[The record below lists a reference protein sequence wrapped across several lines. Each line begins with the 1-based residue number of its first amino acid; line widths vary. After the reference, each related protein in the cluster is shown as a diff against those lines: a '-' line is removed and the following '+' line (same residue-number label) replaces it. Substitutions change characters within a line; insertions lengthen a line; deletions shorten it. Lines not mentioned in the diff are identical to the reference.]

1 MSLVLSLTA
10 LGSSRRDQVERI
22 VEAGLAE
29 QGRVF
34 ALSLEP
40 VRQSLGDRW
49 AHKREQVWEAA
60 ERALERGLPPPDVF
74 LRVDETTFLAAMAST
89 DAYEGQVRCAE
100 ILRGLLTFFLGRSAD
115 DDIVLQ
121 RATRLGVEGMSLE
134 RVDPFS
140 PRPPNPR
147 RGPIDVEPVEKS
159 PEDWVPPLSGRRHVA
174 TLFTAAQRVELELE
188 IEPIW
193 RLDQGVIGA
202 YRIRRILRGVG
213 SPSAAQAEAMDQA
226 TIDFLLPILD
236 EYRREGGFFA
246 LIIPLN
252 FGSVSASRPR
262 MGLIGRWAGAADLVR
277 QVVMLELAGVNQ
289 GVPTGSVGM
298 TAALLSPF
306 FKGLLLQVSDEETAN
321 VALREHAFHGAVIDA
336 AGLMRRSGL
345 GGLIR
350 AVRRLTRNVMLLNAP
365 RALDDRVLA
374 TAGVSHVVWMD
385 EPVTASDSDVR
396 QDASAPA

>member
-1 MSLVLSLTA
+1 M
-10 LGSSRRDQVERI
+10 
-22 VEAGLAE
+22 
-29 QGRVF
+29 F

-74 LRVDETTFLAAMAST
+74 LRVDETTFLAAVASA

-100 ILRGLLTFFLGRSAD
+100 ILRGLLNFFLGRSAD

-121 RATRLGVEGMSLE
+121 RATRLGVDGMSLE

-140 PRPPNPR
+140 PRPPGAW
-147 RGPIDVEPVEKS
+147 RGPPEVEPVERS

-174 TLFTAAQRVELELE
+174 MLSTAADSIELDLE
-188 IEPIW
+188 VEPIW
-193 RLDQGVIGA
+193 RLDQGAIGA
-202 YRIRRILRGVG
+202 YRIRRLVRGVA

-226 TIDFLLPILD
+226 TIDFLLPILE

-246 LIIPLN
+246 LIMPLN
-252 FGSVSASRPR
+252 FSSLSASRPR
-262 MGLIGRWAGAADLVR
+262 LSLIGRWSVAADVVR
-277 QVVMLELAGVNQ
+277 QVVMLELTGVNQ
-289 GVPTGSVGM
+289 GVPSGSVGM
-298 TAALLSPF
+298 TGALLSPF
-306 FKGLLLQVSDEETAN
+306 FKGLLLQVPDEDTAN

-336 AGLMRRSGL
+336 AGLVRRSGL

-374 TAGVSHVVWMD
+374 TAGVSHVVWAD
-385 EPVTASDSDVR
+385 DPANVSGPRFTR
-396 QDASAPA
+396 DASAPA